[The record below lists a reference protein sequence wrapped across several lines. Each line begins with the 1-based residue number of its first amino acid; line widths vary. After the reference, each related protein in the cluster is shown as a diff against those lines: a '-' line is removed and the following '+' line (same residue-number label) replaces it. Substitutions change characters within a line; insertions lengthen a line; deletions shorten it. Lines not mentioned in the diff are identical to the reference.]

1 MFKFT
6 VNSQHLHC
14 DFDFHRSES
23 LNFTFELQPLILSKK
38 KKRRKKERNKQK
50 TSKKKKQRKK
60 VTTSLL
66 TTIHLINNILSA
78 FYIIEH
84 FIHFLCAFK
93 NHSLCIFHFVSFTL
107 YLSLCIFYYIST
119 QQDVNLRRCG
129 YSSPTRCQTLQ
140 SIFQFHFRIITLF
153 LYVTCLSVCM
163 EPEQFSCSFNE
174 V

>member
-6 VNSQHLHC
+6 VNSQHSHC

-23 LNFTFELQPLILSKK
+23 LNFTFELQPLILSNK

-50 TSKKKKQRKK
+50 TSKKKKQKKQRKK

-66 TTIHLINNILSA
+66 TTIHLINNFLSA

-84 FIHFLCAFK
+84 FVHFLCAFK
-93 NHSLCIFHFVSFTL
+93 NH
-107 YLSLCIFYYIST
+107 SLCIFYYIST

-129 YSSPTRCQTLQ
+129 YSSPTRCQTGSTALHVAVYI
-140 SIFQFHFRIITLF
+140 SIPLPHHHSLLIRNM
-153 LYVTCLSVCM
+153 SVSM
-163 EPEQFSCSFNE
+163 HGT
-174 V
+174 